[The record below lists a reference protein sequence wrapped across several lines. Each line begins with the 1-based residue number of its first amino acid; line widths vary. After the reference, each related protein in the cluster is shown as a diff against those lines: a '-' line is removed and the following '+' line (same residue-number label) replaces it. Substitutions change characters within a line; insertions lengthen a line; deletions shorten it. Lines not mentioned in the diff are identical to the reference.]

1 MVVTD
6 LDIKV
11 TALKS
16 DEAFVFEVEIELD
29 SISVVGLFVWKTG
42 YQEAVAKQ

>member
-16 DEAFVFEVEIELD
+16 DEAFIFKIEIKLD
-29 SISVVGLFVWKTG
+29 SISVVGLFV
-42 YQEAVAKQ
+42 